1 MAEQGS
7 WVGLGCVA
15 LSNVS
20 GFPRIGRNRELKF
33 ATEGHWRGETSAEE
47 LAATAKAIRIENWK
61 LMQDAGIDLI
71 PSNDFSYYDQVLDT
85 IALVGA
91 VPERY
96 GWGGGEVDLDTYFAM
111 ARGRQT
117 DDVDV
122 TAMEMTKWFNT
133 NYHYI
138 VPELGPD
145 TRFSLSSSKPFDE
158 HSEAMEEVGIDT
170 VPVLIGPVSFLLLS
184 KPAEGVDDRFDAVDL
199 IEPLIEV
206 YGEVIEKLAGQ
217 GATWVQFDE
226 PCFVQ
231 DRTEKELDALRLAYE
246 ELCKVHERPRI
257 VVKTYFDHVGDAYGV
272 LRDLPIEGV
281 GLDFTGFIHEEGIG
295 FGEAPF
301 HEHGGRHNAEF
312 IANQEGLDDQ
322 WLFAGI
328 VDGRNVWINH
338 LEHSLDALDG
348 MRDRTA
354 QLVVSTSCSL
364 LHTPI
369 DLDAEPAGGDADLD
383 DELRSWMAFAT
394 QKIGEVATL
403 AKGVAE
409 GREAIADQLDK
420 NDRAIDSRRDSARTR
435 NPDVRDRVAA
445 LTEADARR
453 DTPFAERKRLQQEK
467 LGLPTF
473 PATTIGSFP
482 QTDEIRAARRQLREG
497 EIELAEYED
506 RMRAEID
513 RVISFQEEI
522 GLDVLVHG
530 EPERN
535 DMVQYFG
542 EQMLGY
548 AFTEN
553 AWVQSYGSRCVRPPI
568 IFGDVSRPAPMT
580 VEWITYAQSKTD
592 LPLKGML
599 TGPVTM
605 LEWSFVRD
613 DQPRSETCEQ
623 LALAIRD
630 EVADLEEAGIP
641 IIHVDEPAIREGLPL
656 RHDRWDEY
664 LRWAVYSFRV
674 ATSGVSDETQVHTHM
689 CYSDFGD
696 ILEHIQEMDADVTL
710 IEAARS
716 RMELLH
722 HWDRSGFTHDLGP
735 GVYDIHSPRVPSTEE
750 IAELLHE
757 AARVLR
763 PEQLWVT
770 PDCGLKTRA
779 WAEVDPSLRNMVEA
793 AKQLREELVPAS

>member
-1 MAEQGS
+1 M
-7 WVGLGCVA
+7 A
-15 LSNVS
+15 LSNVA

-33 ATEGHWRGETSAEE
+33 ATEGYWRGQTSAEE
-47 LAATAKAIRIENWK
+47 LAATAKAIRVENWK
-61 LMQDAGIDLI
+61 LMQGAGIDLI

-96 GWGGGEVDLDTYFAM
+96 GWGGGQIDLDTYFAM

-122 TAMEMTKWFNT
+122 TAMEMTKWFDT

-158 HSEAMEEVGIDT
+158 HAEAMEELGIDT
-170 VPVLIGPVSFLLLS
+170 VPVLIGPVSLLLLS
-184 KPAEGVDDRFDAVDL
+184 KPAEGAPERFDAIDL

-206 YGEVIEKLAGQ
+206 YGEVIEKLAEQ
-217 GATWVQFDE
+217 GATWVQLDE
-226 PCFVQ
+226 PCFVE
-231 DRTEKELDALRLAYE
+231 DRSEKELDALRLAYE
-246 ELCKVHERPRI
+246 ELCKVRERPRI

-281 GLDFTGFIHEEGIG
+281 GLDFTGSIHEEGIG
-295 FGEAPF
+295 FGDAPF

-312 IANQEGLDDQ
+312 IASQEGLDDQ

-338 LEHSLDALDG
+338 LEHSLDALEG
-348 MRDRTA
+348 LRTRTQ

-369 DLDAEPAGGDADLD
+369 DLDAEPSGVDADLD
-383 DELRSWMAFAT
+383 DEMRSWMAFAV
-394 QKIGEVATL
+394 QKVGEVATL
-403 AKGVAE
+403 AQGLAD
-409 GREAIADQLDK
+409 GREAIADRLDA
-420 NDRAIDSRRDSARTR
+420 NDRARDSRRESQRTR
-435 NPDVRDRVAA
+435 NAEVRARIDA
-445 LTEADARR
+445 LDEEHDQRSS
-453 DTPFAERKRLQQEK
+453 PFEERKQAQRGQIDIPEL
-467 LGLPTF
+467 F
-473 PATTIGSFP
+473 PSTTIGSYP
-482 QTDEIRAARRQLREG
+482 QTAEIRQTRMKLKKGEIDWATYREAMQG
-497 EIELAEYED
+497 EIEK
-506 RMRAEID
+506 
-513 RVISFQEEI
+513 VISFQEDV

-542 EQMLGY
+542 EQMEGY
-548 AFTEN
+548 VFTEN
-553 AWVQSYGSRCVRPPI
+553 AWVQSYGSRYVRPPI
-568 IFGDVSRPAPMT
+568 IFGDVLRPSAMT
-580 VEWITYAQSKTD
+580 VDWINYAQSLTEK
-592 LPLKGML
+592 PVKGML

-605 LEWSFVRD
+605 LQWSFVRD
-613 DQPRSETCEQ
+613 DQPLADTCKQ

-630 EVADLEEAGIP
+630 EVEDLEAAGVQ
-641 IIHVDEPAIREGLPL
+641 IIQVDEPAIREGLPL
-656 RHDRWDEY
+656 RKDRWDEY
-664 LRWAVYSFRV
+664 LSWAVHSFRLSTAV
-674 ATSGVSDETQVHTHM
+674 VKDETQIQTHM

-696 ILEHIQEMDADVTL
+696 ILEHIQTMDADVNL

-716 RMELLH
+716 RMELLQD
-722 HWDRSGFTHDLGP
+722 WERTGYRNDIGP
-735 GVYDIHSPRVPSTEE
+735 GVYDIHSPRIPTVEE
-750 IAELLHE
+750 MVELLHE

-763 PEQLWVT
+763 PDQIWVN
-770 PDCGLKTRA
+770 PDCGLKTRT
-779 WAEVDPSLRNMVEA
+779 WAEVDPSLRNMVQA

>member
-1 MAEQGS
+1 M
-7 WVGLGCVA
+7 A

-33 ATEGHWRGETSAEE
+33 ATEGYWRGQTSAEE
-47 LAATAKAIRIENWK
+47 LAETAKAIRVENWK

-96 GWGGGEVDLDTYFAM
+96 GWGGGQVDLDTYFAM

-117 DDVDV
+117 EDQDV
-122 TAMEMTKWFNT
+122 TAMEMTKWFDT

-138 VPELGPD
+138 VPELGPE
-145 TRFSLSSSKPFDE
+145 TRFSLSSSKAFDE
-158 HSEAMEEVGIDT
+158 HAEAMEELGIDT

-184 KPAEGVDDRFDAVDL
+184 KPADGVSERFDALDL
-199 IEPLIEV
+199 IEDLVGV
-206 YGEVIEKLAGQ
+206 YGEAIEKLAEQ
-217 GATWVQFDE
+217 GATWVQLDE

-231 DRTEKELDALRLAYE
+231 DRSEKELDALRLAYE

-281 GLDFTGFIHEEGIG
+281 GLDFTGVVH
-295 FGEAPF
+295 GELLSESV
-301 HEHGGRHNAEF
+301 HVHGGRHNAEF
-312 IANQEGLDDQ
+312 IARQEGLGDQ

-328 VDGRNVWINH
+328 VNGRNVWIDH

-348 MRDRTA
+348 LETRTQ

-364 LHTPI
+364 LHVPI
-369 DLDAEPAGGDADLD
+369 DLDAEPAGVDADLD
-383 DELRSWMAFAT
+383 DEMRSWMAFAV
-394 QKIGEVATL
+394 QKVGEVATL
-403 AKGVAE
+403 AKGMAE
-409 GREAIADQLDK
+409 GREAIADELDS
-420 NDRAIDSRRDSARTR
+420 NDRARDFRRESARTS
-435 NPDVRDRVAA
+435 NIEVRARIEA
-445 LTEADARR
+445 LDEEHDQRSSPFEERRQVQRARI
-453 DTPFAERKRLQQEK
+453 DIPEL
-467 LGLPTF
+467 F
-473 PATTIGSFP
+473 PSTTIGSYP
-482 QTDEIRAARRQLREG
+482 QTGEIRQTRMKLKKGEIDWLTYKEAMQG
-497 EIELAEYED
+497 EIEN
-506 RMRAEID
+506 
-513 RVISFQEEI
+513 VIRFQEDV

-542 EQMLGY
+542 EQLEGY
-548 AFTEN
+548 VFTEN
-553 AWVQSYGSRCVRPPI
+553 AWVQSYGSRYVRPPI
-568 IFGDVSRPAPMT
+568 IFGDVLRPSPMT
-580 VEWITYAQSKTD
+580 VDWITYAQSLTEK
-592 LPLKGML
+592 PVKGML

-613 DQPRSETCEQ
+613 DQPLADTCKQ

-630 EVADLEEAGIP
+630 EVEDLEKAGIQ
-641 IIHVDEPAIREGLPL
+641 IIQVDEPAIREGLPL
-656 RHDRWDEY
+656 RKDRWDEY
-664 LRWAVYSFRV
+664 LSWAVHCFRLSTAV
-674 ATSGVSDETQVHTHM
+674 VKDETQIKTHM

-696 ILEHIQEMDADVTL
+696 ILEHIQAMDADVNL

-716 RMELLH
+716 RMELLQD
-722 HWDRSGFTHDLGP
+722 WERTGYRNDIGP
-735 GVYDIHSPRVPSTEE
+735 GVYDIHSPRVPTAEE
-750 IAELLHE
+750 MVELLHE
-757 AARVLR
+757 AAQVLR
-763 PEQLWVT
+763 PEQIWVN
-770 PDCGLKTRA
+770 PDCGLKTRT
-779 WAEVDPSLRNMVEA
+779 WAEVEPSLRNMVQA

>member
-1 MAEQGS
+1 M
-7 WVGLGCVA
+7 A

-20 GFPRIGRNRELKF
+20 GFPRIGGNRELKF
-33 ATEGHWRGETSAEE
+33 ATEGYWRGETSADQ
-47 LAATAKAIRIENWK
+47 LAATAKAIRVENWK

-91 VPERY
+91 VSERY
-96 GWGGGEVDLDTYFAM
+96 GWEGGQVDLDTYFAM

-117 DDVDV
+117 DDQDV
-122 TAMEMTKWFNT
+122 TAMEMTKWFDT

-138 VPELGPD
+138 VPELAPE

-158 HSEAMEEVGIDT
+158 HAEAMEELGIDT

-184 KPAEGVDDRFDAVDL
+184 KLAEGVEHFDAVDL
-199 IEPLIEV
+199 IEPLVEV
-206 YGEVIEKLAGQ
+206 YGEVIERLAEQ

-226 PCFVQ
+226 PCFVE
-231 DRTEKELDALRLAYE
+231 DRSEKELDALRLAYE

-281 GLDFTGFIHEEGIG
+281 GLDFTGVVHGD
-295 FGEAPF
+295 PLDPDV
-301 HEHGGRHNAEF
+301 HVHGGRHNAEF
-312 IANQEGLDDQ
+312 IAGQEGLDDQ

-348 MRDRTA
+348 LGTRTA

-369 DLDAEPAGGDADLD
+369 DLEAEPGGIDADLD
-383 DELRSWMAFAT
+383 DEMRSWMAFAT
-394 QKIGEVATL
+394 QKVGEIATL

-409 GREAIADQLDK
+409 GRDAIADQLDA
-420 NDRAIDSRRDSARTR
+420 NDRARDSRRDSQRTR
-435 NPDVRDRVAA
+435 NAEVR
-445 LTEADARR
+445 ARIDGLDEEHDQRSSPFDQRRQAQR
-453 DTPFAERKRLQQEK
+453 DHIDIPEL
-467 LGLPTF
+467 F

-482 QTDEIRAARRQLREG
+482 QTDEIRQTRAKEKRG
-497 EIELAEYED
+497 EIDWATYKEAMQED
-506 RMRAEID
+506 IEK
-513 RVISFQEEI
+513 VIRFQEDV

-542 EQMLGY
+542 EQLEGY
-548 AFTEN
+548 VFTEK
-553 AWVQSYGSRCVRPPI
+553 AWVQSYGSRYVRPPI
-568 IFGDVSRPAPMT
+568 IFGDVLRPSAMT
-580 VEWITYAQSKTD
+580 VDWITYAQSLTD
-592 LPLKGML
+592 KPVKGML

-613 DQPRSETCEQ
+613 DQPLADTCKQ

-630 EVADLEEAGIP
+630 EVEDLETAGTQ
-641 IIHVDEPAIREGLPL
+641 IIQVDEPAIREGLPL
-656 RHDRWDEY
+656 RKDRWDEY
-664 LRWAVYSFRV
+664 LSWAVHCFRL
-674 ATSGVSDETQVHTHM
+674 ATAVVKDETQVQTHM

-696 ILEHIQEMDADVTL
+696 ILEHIQAMDADVLL

-722 HWDRSGFTHDLGP
+722 HWEKTGYRNDIGP
-735 GVYDIHSPRVPSTEE
+735 GVYDIHSPRIPSVEE
-750 IAELLHE
+750 MVELLHE

-763 PEQLWVT
+763 PEQLWVN
-770 PDCGLKTRA
+770 PDCGLKTRT
-779 WAEVDPSLRNMVEA
+779 WDEVDPSLRNMVDA

>member
-1 MAEQGS
+1 M
-7 WVGLGCVA
+7 A

-33 ATEGHWRGETSAEE
+33 ATEGYWRGETSADE
-47 LAATAKAIRIENWK
+47 LAATAKAIRVENWK

-91 VPERY
+91 VPGRY
-96 GWGGGEVDLDTYFAM
+96 GWGGGQVDLDTYFAM

-117 DDVDV
+117 DDQDV
-122 TAMEMTKWFNT
+122 TAMEMTKWFDT

-138 VPELGPD
+138 VPELGPE

-158 HSEAMEEVGIDT
+158 HAEAMEELGIDT

-184 KPAEGVDDRFDAVDL
+184 KPAEGVEHFDVVDL
-199 IEPLIEV
+199 VEPMVEV
-206 YGEVIEKLAGQ
+206 YGEVIERLAEQ
-217 GATWVQFDE
+217 GATWVQLDE
-226 PCFVQ
+226 PCFVE
-231 DRTEKELDALRLAYE
+231 DRSEKELDALRVAYE

-257 VVKTYFDHVGDAYGV
+257 LVKTYFDHVGDAYGV

-281 GLDFTGFIHEEGIG
+281 GLDFTGFVHGDELD
-295 FGEAPF
+295 PNV
-301 HEHGGRHNAEF
+301 HEHGGRHNAQF
-312 IANQEGLDDQ
+312 IADQGGLDDQ

-328 VDGRNVWINH
+328 VDGRNVWIDH

-348 MRDRTA
+348 LRSETG

-364 LHTPI
+364 LHVPI
-369 DLDAEPAGGDADLD
+369 DLDAEPAGVDADLD
-383 DELRSWMAFAT
+383 DEMRSWMAFAV
-394 QKIGEVATL
+394 QKVGEVGTL
-403 AKGVAE
+403 AKGMAD
-409 GREAIADQLDK
+409 GREAIAEELDA
-420 NDRAIDSRRDSARTR
+420 NDRARDFRRESARTS
-435 NPDVRDRVAA
+435 NIEVR
-445 LTEADARR
+445 ARIEGLDEEHDQR
-453 DTPFAERKRLQQEK
+453 SSPFEERRQAQRTRIDIPEL
-467 LGLPTF
+467 F
-473 PATTIGSFP
+473 PSTTIGSFP
-482 QTDEIRAARRQLREG
+482 QTDEIRQTRAKEKRG
-497 EIELAEYED
+497 EIDWLTYKEA
-506 RMRAEID
+506 MQAEIEK
-513 RVISFQEEI
+513 VIRFQEDV

-542 EQMLGY
+542 EQMEGY
-548 AFTEN
+548 VFTEN
-553 AWVQSYGSRCVRPPI
+553 AWVQSYGSRYVRPPI
-568 IFGDVSRPAPMT
+568 IFGDVLRPSAMT
-580 VEWITYAQSKTD
+580 VDWITYAQSLTD
-592 LPLKGML
+592 KPVKGML

-613 DQPRSETCEQ
+613 DQPLADTCKQ

-630 EVADLEEAGIP
+630 EVEDLETAGTP
-641 IIHVDEPAIREGLPL
+641 IIQVDEPAIREGLPL
-656 RHDRWDEY
+656 RKDRWDEY
-664 LRWAVYSFRV
+664 LSWAVHCFRL
-674 ATSGVSDETQVHTHM
+674 ATAVVKDETQVQTHM

-696 ILEHIQEMDADVTL
+696 ILEHIQAMDADVTL

-722 HWDRSGFTHDLGP
+722 DWEKTGFRNDIGP
-735 GVYDIHSPRVPSTEE
+735 GVYDIHSPRIPSTDEMV
-750 IAELLHE
+750 ELLHE

-763 PEQLWVT
+763 PEQLWVN
-770 PDCGLKTRA
+770 PDCGLKTRT
-779 WAEVDPSLRNMVEA
+779 WAEVDPSLRNMVDA